1 MNEALESEERFREF
15 ACNGDVDSMTALLQ
29 TSRID
34 VNSQNKINGWSAL
47 HWASKRNNLAALSFL
62 LDQGADINLKNT
74 NGDLPVDLTS
84 NEDIKKAL
92 GGTDSGNFK
101 ESNLPITPNYLANPP
116 FPYIQPSYQSYP
128 SSKYNM
134 EHTAAAKQNQKDN
147 SVMSQLPPSFV
158 PDENEVVLKVRLA
171 NSDERDFIEVELDR
185 TKLTY
190 EALLSLM
197 CKELTVERRLVRK
210 IRKLPDTVV
219 RKDKDVKRLCDF
231 QELEL
236 VLTNKAISAS
246 SRQYSGSN
254 PVTDGL
260 KDEQILY

>member
-1 MNEALESEERFREF
+1 M
-15 ACNGDVDSMTALLQ
+15 
-29 TSRID
+29 
-34 VNSQNKINGWSAL
+34 
-47 HWASKRNNLAALSFL
+47 SFL
-62 LDQGADINLKNT
+62 LNQGADVNLKNN
-74 NGDLPVDLTS
+74 NGDLPVDLTADK
-84 NEDIKKAL
+84 DIKKAL
-92 GGTDSGNFK
+92 GGTDSGNYK
-101 ESNLPITPNYLANPP
+101 ESSLPITPNYMSNPP
-116 FPYIQPSYQSYP
+116 FPYIEPSYRSY
-128 SSKYNM
+128 SSSRSNM
-134 EHTAAAKQNQKDN
+134 DYTAAVKQNQKDTT
-147 SVMSQLPPSFV
+147 VMSQPPPTFV

-185 TKLTY
+185 SKLTY

-219 RKDKDVKRLCDF
+219 RKDKDVKRLHDF

-246 SRQYSGSN
+246 SRQYSGNN